1 MRKVISDK
9 LMAGMLSSNF
19 KDKVKDWVFT
29 FVNGTKGTPAY
40 WCFSSGKT
48 AGLSNN
54 FYDTVISRSE
64 MKWINFN
71 NSQVK

>member
-19 KDKVKDWVFT
+19 KDKVKDWAFT

-40 WCFSSGKT
+40 
-48 AGLSNN
+48 
-54 FYDTVISRSE
+54 
-64 MKWINFN
+64 
-71 NSQVK
+71 